1 MTMFNAIAL
10 TLLGAICTSAQ
21 GSHELCNT
29 ISCVQ
34 SSAQVIFT
42 CDDDEVYHA
51 DFKKEEVV
59 WDSKIPAFLR
69 LDHAYQYAVYSRHLC
84 KRFFELWKGEK
95 SAPTLT
101 EAPELIVY
109 SRNDVIEQTENALIC
124 FINHFFPPVIKIKW
138 TKNGIEVETEDS
150 FQAFILN
157 PDGTFHL
164 FSTLSFIAKDGDIYG
179 CTVEHEALTEPKTEF
194 FEVHSSETDN
204 HSFVYC
210 GISLTV
216 GFLGIAVGTF
226 FAVKGNKYQTS

>member
-1 MTMFNAIAL
+1 MFNAIAL
-10 TLLGAICTSAQ
+10 TLLGAIFTSAQ
-21 GSHELCNT
+21 GSHKMCHTL
-29 ISCVQ
+29 SCVQ
-34 SSAQVIFT
+34 SSEAQVIFT
-42 CDDDEVYHA
+42 CDGDEAFHA
-51 DFKKEEVV
+51 DFKKGEVV
-59 WDSKIPAFLR
+59 WDSKIPTSCHA
-69 LDHAYQYAVYSRHLC
+69 HYAYQYAVYFRQLC
-84 KRFFELWKGEK
+84 GNFFEKWKQEE
-95 SAPTLT
+95 SAPTT
-101 EAPELIVY
+101 IEAPELIVY
-109 SRNDVIEQTENALIC
+109 SRDDVIEQTENTLIC

-164 FSTLSFIAKDGDIYG
+164 FSTLSFIAKDSDIYG
-179 CTVEHEALTEPKTEF
+179 CTVEHEALMEPKTEF